1 MEWLMMAVGVMGSG
15 WVGRVAKME
24 TETVAAIKRR
34 FELVASVLNERTRRL
49 LAAAEAVAYGRGGG
63 VAVAR
68 ATGVSRRA
76 IRRGISELGGT
87 ASLPEGRVRR
97 PGGGRKSAV
106 EKYPGLRDAL
116 EGLVEPTTRGDPE
129 SALRWTCKS
138 VRNLAEELTRQ
149 GYEVSHQ
156 VVAELL
162 HDLEYSLQGNRKVLE
177 GSQHPDRNAQFE
189 YLNDQVQRQVTAGQ
203 PAISVDAKKKE
214 LVGPFK
220 NGGRELRPKGQP
232 EPVRVHDFVDKDLGR
247 ATPYGVYDLA
257 RNQGWVTVGID
268 HDTAEFA
275 VASIQHWWQTL
286 GQAAYPE
293 ATSLLI
299 TADGG
304 GSNGSRLRLWKLEL
318 QRFADESGLELRVC
332 HLPPGTSKWNK
343 IEHRLFSYITQNWR
357 GKPLVS
363 YAAIVSLIAAT
374 KTRSGLTVACHLDEG
389 TYPTGRKVSDA
400 DLAAINLH
408 RDEFHGEWNYRIRPH
423 THSSETLI
431 S

>member
-1 MEWLMMAVGVMGSG
+1 MDRVEAIRQRYAAVSAG
-15 WVGRVAKME
+15 
-24 TETVAAIKRR
+24 
-34 FELVASVLNERTRRL
+34 LDERQRRL
-49 LAAAEAVAYGRGGG
+49 LVAAEAVAYGRGGG
-63 VAVAR
+63 VAVSR
-68 ATGVSRRA
+68 ATGVSRRV
-76 IRRGISELGGT
+76 IRAGIRELE
-87 ASLPEGRVRR
+87 AAESLPPGRVRR

-106 EKYPGLRDAL
+106 EKDPELPAAL
-116 EGLVEPTTRGDPE
+116 ERLIEPTTRGDPE
-129 SALRWTCKS
+129 SPLRWTCKS
-138 VRNLAEELTRQ
+138 LRKLTATLREQ
-149 GYEVSHQ
+149 GHTVSQ
-156 VVAELL
+156 RVVANLL
-162 HDLEYSLQGNRKVLE
+162 RTLEYSLQGNRKVLE

-189 YLNDQVQRQVTAGQ
+189 HLNGQVAVQLAAGE

-220 NGGRELRPKGQP
+220 NGGRELRPKGEP
-232 EPVRVHDFVDKDLGR
+232 EPVRVHDFVDKELGR

-257 RNQGWVTVGID
+257 QNQGWVTVGID

-275 VASIQHWWQTL
+275 VASIQQWWQTL
-286 GQAAYPE
+286 GQITYPE

-318 QRFADESGLELRVC
+318 QRFADATGLEVQVC

-363 YAAIVSLIAAT
+363 YEVIVSLIAAT
-374 KTRSGLTVACHLDEG
+374 TTRSGLTVRCELDDRA
-389 TYPTGRKVSDA
+389 YPTGRKVTDA
-400 DLAAINLH
+400 ELASINLT
-408 RDEFHGEWNYRIRPH
+408 RDTFHGDWNYRIRPR
-423 THSSETLI
+423 SRPYETFI

>member
-1 MEWLMMAVGVMGSG
+1 MVED
-15 WVGRVAKME
+15 E
-24 TETVAAIKRR
+24 AIKRR
-34 FELVASVLNERTRRL
+34 FELLAPHLDERTRRL
-49 LAAAEAVAYGRGGG
+49 LAASEAVAIGRGGAS
-63 VAVAR
+63 VVAR
-68 ATGVSRRA
+68 ATGVSRRV
-76 IRRGISELGGT
+76 IGEGIKALNEARPRSSGPAG
-87 ASLPEGRVRR
+87 AMRIRR
-97 PGGGRKSAV
+97 PGGGRKRTS
-106 EKYPGLRDAL
+106 ETDPTLREDL
-116 EGLVEPTTRGDPE
+116 ERLVEPVTRGDPE
-129 SALRWTCKS
+129 SPLRWTCKS
-138 VRNLAEELTRQ
+138 VRKLAEELGRMGHQ
-149 GYEVSHQ
+149 VSHRL
-156 VVAELL
+156 VAELL
-162 HDLEYSLQGNRKVLE
+162 HELDYSLQANRKVLE

-189 YLNDQVQRQVTAGQ
+189 YLNQQVQTQIAAGE

-232 EPVRVHDFVDKDLGR
+232 EPVRVHDFVDKELGR

-257 RNQGWVTVGID
+257 QNQGWVTVGID

-275 VASIQHWWQTL
+275 VASIRQWWQTL
-286 GQAAYPE
+286 GQATYPG

-318 QRFADESGLELRVC
+318 QRFADETGLELRVC

-363 YAAIVSLIAAT
+363 YEVIVNLIAAT
-374 KTRSGLTVACHLDEG
+374 TTSSGLTVTCTLDRG
-389 TYPTGRKVSDA
+389 TYPTGRKVSDEE
-400 DLAAINLH
+400 LARIHLE
-408 RDEFHGEWNYRIRPH
+408 RDAFHGEWNYRIRP
-423 THSSETLI
+423 SPQVDETVI

>member
-1 MEWLMMAVGVMGSG
+1 MAEVEG
-15 WVGRVAKME
+15 
-24 TETVAAIKRR
+24 IKRR
-34 FELVASVLNERTRRL
+34 FELLARHLDERRRRL
-49 LAAAEAVAYGRGGG
+49 WAASEALAIGRGGAS
-63 VAVAR
+63 AVAR
-68 ATGVSRRA
+68 ATGVSRRVIGA
-76 IRRGISELGGT
+76 GIKELTDAPPAGT
-87 ASLPEGRVRR
+87 VRIRR
-97 PGGGRKSAV
+97 PGGGRKRTTDTD
-106 EKYPGLRDAL
+106 PTLREDL
-116 EGLVEPTTRGDPE
+116 ERLVEPVTRGDPE
-129 SALRWTCKS
+129 SPLRWTCKS
-138 VRNLAEELTRQ
+138 VRKLAEELRRI
-149 GYEVSHQ
+149 GHSVSHQ
-156 VVAELL
+156 LVAELL
-162 HDLEYSLQGNRKVLE
+162 HELEYSLQANRKVLE

-189 YLNDQVQRQVTAGQ
+189 YLNDQVQQHITAGQ

-220 NGGRELRPKGQP
+220 NGGRELRPQGQP
-232 EPVRVHDFVDKDLGR
+232 ESVRVHDFVDKNLGR

-275 VASIQHWWQTL
+275 VASIQQWWQTL
-286 GQAAYPE
+286 GQAAYPG

-363 YAAIVSLIAAT
+363 YQTIVSLIAAT
-374 KTRSGLTVACHLDEG
+374 TTRNGLTVQCELDEG
-389 TYPTGRKVSDA
+389 TYPTGRKVTDA
-400 DLAAINLH
+400 ELAGVNLD
-408 RDEFHGEWNYRIRPH
+408 RDEFHGEWNYRIRPRPRPL
-423 THSSETLI
+423 ETFI

>member
-1 MEWLMMAVGVMGSG
+1 MAEV
-15 WVGRVAKME
+15 E
-24 TETVAAIKRR
+24 AIKRR
-34 FELVASVLNERTRRL
+34 FELLARHLDERTRRL
-49 LAAAEAVAYGRGGG
+49 LAASEALAIGRGG
-63 VAVAR
+63 ASMVAR
-68 ATGVSRRA
+68 ATGVSRRM
-76 IRRGISELGGT
+76 IGEGIKELADGPPAGVV
-87 ASLPEGRVRR
+87 RIRR
-97 PGGGRKSAV
+97 PGGGRKRTTDTD
-106 EKYPGLRDAL
+106 PTLREDL
-116 EGLVEPTTRGDPE
+116 ERLVEPVTRGDPE
-129 SALRWTCKS
+129 SPLRWTCKS
-138 VRNLAEELTRQ
+138 VRTLAEELRRL
-149 GYEVSHQ
+149 GHPVSHQ
-156 VVAELL
+156 LVAELL
-162 HDLEYSLQGNRKVLE
+162 HELEYSLQANRKVLE
-177 GSQHPDRNAQFE
+177 GNQHPDRNAQFE
-189 YLNDQVQRQVTAGQ
+189 YLNDQVQRQVATGQ

-275 VASIQHWWQTL
+275 VASIQQWWQTL
-286 GQAAYPE
+286 GQATYPG
-293 ATSLLI
+293 ATSLLL

-374 KTRSGLTVACHLDEG
+374 KTRSGLAVQCELDEG
-389 TYPTGRKVSDA
+389 TYPTGRKVTDA
-400 DLAAINLH
+400 DLARINLH
-408 RDEFHGEWNYRIRPH
+408 RDAFHGEWNYRIRPH
-423 THSSETLI
+423 TLT
-431 S
+431 

>member
-1 MEWLMMAVGVMGSG
+1 MEAQ
-15 WVGRVAKME
+15 E
-24 TETVAAIKRR
+24 AIKRR
-34 FELVASVLNERTRRL
+34 FELLAPGLDERQRRL
-49 LAAAEAVAYGRGGG
+49 LAATEALVLGRGGG
-63 VAVAR
+63 VAVSQ
-68 ATGVSRRA
+68 ATGVSRRV
-76 IRRGISELGGT
+76 IRAGIRELQ
-87 ASLPEGRVRR
+87 APESLPSGRVRR

-106 EKYPGLRDAL
+106 EKDPELPAAL
-116 EGLVEPTTRGDPE
+116 ERLIEPTTRGDPE
-129 SALRWTCKS
+129 SPLRWTCKS
-138 VRNLAEELTRQ
+138 LRKLTDTLREQ
-149 GYEVSHQ
+149 GHAVSQ
-156 VVAELL
+156 RVVANLL
-162 HDLEYSLQGNRKVLE
+162 RTLEYSLQGNRKVLE

-189 YLNDQVQRQVTAGQ
+189 YLNAQVEAQLAEGE

-220 NGGRELRPKGQP
+220 NGGRELRPTGHP
-232 EPVRVHDFVDKDLGR
+232 EPVRVHDFVDKELGR

-257 RNQGWVTVGID
+257 QNQGWVTVGID

-275 VASIQHWWQTL
+275 VASIARWWQGL
-286 GQAAYPE
+286 GKATYPN

-304 GSNGSRLRLWKLEL
+304 GSNASRSRLWKLEL

-363 YAAIVSLIAAT
+363 YAIIVQLIAAT
-374 KTRSGLTVACHLDEG
+374 TTNRGLAVRCELDDASYE
-389 TYPTGRKVSDA
+389 TGRKVSDVA
-400 DLAAINLH
+400 LAAVNLQ
-408 RDEFHGEWNYRIRPH
+408 RDEFHGEWNYRIRP
-423 THSSETLI
+423 TSSP